1 MVGDFGMGKAGQ
13 MVVDELPFLRI
24 EMAEEGVYQLH
35 LPVVGGF
42 LPGGGLQRLRVHD
55 MVPPMSEMV
64 DESGAHHM
72 LQPAV
77 DLPRAAGGVEAVEP
91 EPDMLQHLLHQRASL
106 ETAVAVENTEVLYL
120 LLMVVEQSQ
129 VAIVC
134 VCRPLRH
141 GVKKT
146 SPSIYTKRN
155 FWAKVDMKCKFF
167 FVTMV
172 GG

>member
-1 MVGDFGMGKAGQ
+1 
-13 MVVDELPFLRI
+13 
-24 EMAEEGVYQLH
+24 MAEEGVDQFH
-35 LPVVGGF
+35 VPVVRGFQVRGF
-42 LPGGGLQRLRVHD
+42 LQGHCVD
-55 MVPPMSEMV
+55 DAVPPMSEVV
-64 DESGAHHM
+64 DEGGAHHM

-77 DLPRAAGGVEAVEP
+77 DLPRCAGGVEGAEAEP
-91 EPDMLQHLLHQRASL
+91 YVFQYLLHQRAGL
-106 ETAVAVENTEVLYL
+106 ETAVAVNDTVTPHL
-120 LLMVVEQSQ
+120 LLMVVEQFQ

-167 FVTMV
+167 FVTTV
-172 GG
+172 GGGDIKTSCSSAVYPQLF